1 MTMYSYRILNYPDI
15 PENVFV
21 NLLFDD
27 HLMIGADITYNDAEN
42 GFTRPLMGETI
53 QSGLNIRSGL
63 NLTVSDA
70 EADENS

>member
-1 MTMYSYRILNYPDI
+1 MYSYKILNYPDI

-53 QSGLNIRSGL
+53 QSGLN
-63 NLTVSDA
+63 LTVSDA
-70 EADENS
+70 ETDENS